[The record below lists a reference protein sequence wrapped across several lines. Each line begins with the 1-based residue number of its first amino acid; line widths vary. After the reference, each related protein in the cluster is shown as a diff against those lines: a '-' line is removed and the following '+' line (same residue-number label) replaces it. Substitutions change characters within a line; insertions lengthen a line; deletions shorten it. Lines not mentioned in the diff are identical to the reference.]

1 MTSLNE
7 CCYKCPYSTDKRP
20 GDITIGDYEWG
31 KKYHTEFSE
40 FGEISC
46 ILVNTE
52 KGKSILTKID
62 GLRTEETSIEH
73 IKEKNLNLI
82 RPTFRPT
89 YRNDIYREI
98 REMGYIAWA
107 NKYFKSIRYYRK
119 KSPLRWL
126 VKLKICL
133 SRIRKKGNAK

>member
-1 MTSLNE
+1 MGE
-7 CCYKCPYSTDKRP
+7 
-20 GDITIGDYEWG
+20 
-31 KKYHTEFSE
+31 KYHTEFSE

-98 REMGYIAWA
+98 REMGLLHGLI
-107 NKYFKSIRYYRK
+107 NILNQLDIIGRNR
-119 KSPLRWL
+119 PLNGWL
-126 VKLKICL
+126 
-133 SRIRKKGNAK
+133 N